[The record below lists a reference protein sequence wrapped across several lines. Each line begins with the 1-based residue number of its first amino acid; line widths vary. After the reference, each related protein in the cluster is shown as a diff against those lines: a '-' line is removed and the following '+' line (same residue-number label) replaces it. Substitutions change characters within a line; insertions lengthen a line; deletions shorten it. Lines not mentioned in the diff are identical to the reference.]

1 MVVGTNFVFGWE
13 GRVKVMGAELGTN
26 FVCILMLNR
35 DF

>member
-1 MVVGTNFVFGWE
+1 VVGTDVVIGWE

>member
-1 MVVGTNFVFGWE
+1 MVGTDVVIGWE
-13 GRVKVMGAELGTN
+13 GRVKVMRAELGTN